1 MALDSATRTAVVF
14 LAKNVTS
21 MLDIAKSA
29 VELNTISRRASLAT
43 NAEKKR
49 KLIDWFVFGFIFLYF
64 FFVIPI

>member
-1 MALDSATRTAVVF
+1 MALDSATRMDVAF
-14 LAKNVTS
+14 HARSVTS
-21 MLDIAKSA
+21 MLDFAKSA